1 MLEDFTVAAA
11 HDALQP
17 SSNLTLAQIVVW
29 QTRNPF
35 PPKTRTINC
44 SDWSSHSF
52 AVSRGLINAVTGKCP
67 ALPMFGC
74 LVFSLSDLGHLP

>member
-52 AVSRGLINAVTGKCP
+52 AVSRGLINAVIGEVD
-67 ALPMFGC
+67 FQ
-74 LVFSLSDLGHLP
+74 VSDYATQYKRAPLLE

>member
-52 AVSRGLINAVTGKCP
+52 AVSRGLINAVTGEVD
-67 ALPMFGC
+67 FQ
-74 LVFSLSDLGHLP
+74 VSDYATQYKRAPLLE

>member
-29 QTRNPF
+29 RTRNPF
-35 PPKTRTINC
+35 HPKPEQ
-44 SDWSSHSF
+44 
-52 AVSRGLINAVTGKCP
+52 LIVLIGP
-67 ALPMFGC
+67 RIPSQ
-74 LVFSLSDLGHLP
+74 LVDA